1 MMSINLSK
9 KLMEISKII
18 GENSDGISYIHNEAD
33 NYTIGTKNYSE
44 KIAQYLNQTVETW
57 KGCEASL
64 ANLKKRKGK
73 NKQRKT
79 KKVGYIW
86 KIPITKNNLFNT
98 ASEDK
103 TKI

>member
-1 MMSINLSK
+1 MMTINISK

-18 GENSDGISYIHNEAD
+18 GGNSDGISYIHNEGD
-33 NYTIGTKNYSE
+33 NYTIGTNKYSE
-44 KIAQYLNQTVETW
+44 KIAQYLNQTVKTW

-86 KIPITKNNLFNT
+86 KIPITTNNVFFT
-98 ASEDK
+98 ASED
-103 TKI
+103 